1 MAIAYLGLGTNIGNK
16 RRNMITAAALLA
28 ERVGDILALSGFY
41 ETEPWGFESENFF
54 LNAAVKLKTSFSPL
68 ELLRITQRIEKEL
81 GRAEK
86 SSGVYH
92 DRIIDIDILLYEDEV
107 LQIPELTL
115 PHPLMHERKFV
126 MEPLAV
132 CRASCVER
140 TYNRF
145 ERTIMNDF
153 EKILTGGG
161 MVFKKK
167 GKDENAGEKKIK
179 FSDFLRG
186 THKSGAAKMRAEFKY
201 KKALRNTKKKK

>member
-1 MAIAYLGLGTNIGNK
+1 MAIAYLSLGTNVGNK

-68 ELLRITQRIEKEL
+68 EVLQITQQIEKEL
-81 GRAEK
+81 GRTEK
-86 SSGVYH
+86 SNGVYH

-126 MEPLAV
+126 MDPLAEIAPFV
-132 CRASCVER
+132 VHPVLKER
-140 TYNRF
+140 IIDLK
-145 ERTIMNDF
+145 ER
-153 EKILTGGG
+153 L
-161 MVFKKK
+161 
-167 GKDENAGEKKIK
+167 
-179 FSDFLRG
+179 
-186 THKSGAAKMRAEFKY
+186 
-201 KKALRNTKKKK
+201 